1 MGTYLRACHQGVTD
15 ALAVV
20 AAETHLIEQTRLISV
35 DTGGEIGSMEIAQA
49 ASQRSFQLL
58 LPFPFPSYM
67 LAHHIAFTKFI
78 ALIRHRAFRLAH
90 RIV

>member
-35 DTGGEIGSMEIAQA
+35 DTGGKIGRMKIAQA
-49 ASQRSFQLL
+49 ASQRSFQQL
-58 LPFPFPSYM
+58 LPFLFPSYM

-78 ALIRHRAFRLAH
+78 TLIRHRAFRLAH